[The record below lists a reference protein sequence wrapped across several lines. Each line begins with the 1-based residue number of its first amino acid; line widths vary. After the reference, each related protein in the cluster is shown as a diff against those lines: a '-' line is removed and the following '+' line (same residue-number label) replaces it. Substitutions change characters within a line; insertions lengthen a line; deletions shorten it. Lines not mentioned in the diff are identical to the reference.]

1 MSLPVYQHLNLASA
15 SLDYLSNILNPEL
28 NLKHPVSM
36 NLKNLDLDDQ
46 REVIG
51 LIENYFVSNN
61 LSFKFPYPVYVIS
74 DHEKSISKMPMVNDI
89 KELPRFYVQKESR
102 MNVKEAHLAG
112 KNKLLQQEI
121 KNTDTSSNIKD
132 IETYG
137 EAHRI
142 IYEQDI
148 ERKTYRAI
156 LNQLLKASHG

>member
-74 DHEKSISKMPMVNDI
+74 DHEKSISKMPLVNDI

-121 KNTDTSSNIKD
+121 RNTDASSNVKD

-142 IYEQDI
+142 IYELDI

-156 LNQLLKASHG
+156 LNQLLKASNG

>member
-36 NLKNLDLDDQ
+36 NLKNLSFDDQ

-61 LSFKFPYPVYVIS
+61 LSFKFPYPIYIIS
-74 DHEKSISKMPMVNDI
+74 EHEKSITRIPLVNDI
-89 KELPRFYVQKESR
+89 KELPRFFVQKETR

-121 KNTDTSSNIKD
+121 KNTDASSNEKD
-132 IETYG
+132 IQTYG
-137 EAHRI
+137 EAHRV
-142 IYEQDI
+142 IYELDI
-148 ERKTYRAI
+148 ERKTYRSL
-156 LNQLLKASHG
+156 LNKLLKASNG

>member
-74 DHEKSISKMPMVNDI
+74 DHEKSISKMPLVNDI

-121 KNTDTSSNIKD
+121 KNTDASSNVKD

-142 IYEQDI
+142 IYELDI

-156 LNQLLKASHG
+156 LNQLLKASNG